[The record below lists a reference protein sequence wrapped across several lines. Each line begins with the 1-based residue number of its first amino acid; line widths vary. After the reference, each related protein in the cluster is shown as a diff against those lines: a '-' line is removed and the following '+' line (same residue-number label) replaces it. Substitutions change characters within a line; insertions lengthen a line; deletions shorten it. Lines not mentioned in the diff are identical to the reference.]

1 MMMSLLQE
9 LGGREAVEAVVTSF
23 YEKVLA
29 DPRLAPFFRN
39 VSMSRLSAHQI
50 DFFCAVLGGADLYRG
65 RNMVAAH
72 AGMDITDTHFD
83 AVAGHL
89 VATLTELGVPEAARA
104 KVLGLVAPLRSQI
117 VNNKSKLRAA
127 GT

>member
-1 MMMSLLQE
+1 MMTLLQE
-9 LGGREAVEAVVTSF
+9 LGGRDAVEAVVATF

-39 VSMSRLSAHQI
+39 VSMSRMHAHQV

-72 AGMDITDTHFD
+72 AGMDITDAHFD

-89 VATLTELGVPEAARA
+89 VATLEQLGVPEAARA
-104 KVLGLVAPLRSQI
+104 KVIALVAPLRSQI
-117 VNNKSKLRAA
+117 VNQRSGLRAA
-127 GT
+127 GQ

>member
-1 MMMSLLQE
+1 MTSLLQE
-9 LGGREAVEAVVTSF
+9 LGGREAVEAVVASF

-29 DPRLAPFFRN
+29 DARLAPFFRN
-39 VSMSRLSAHQI
+39 VSMSRLHQHQV

-65 RNMVAAH
+65 KNMVAAH
-72 AGMDITDTHFD
+72 AGMDISDEQFD

-89 VATLTELGVPEAARA
+89 VTTLTELGVPEPARQ

-117 VNNKSKLRAA
+117 VTRKPGMRAA

>member
-1 MMMSLLQE
+1 MTSLLAE
-9 LGGREAVEAVVTSF
+9 LGGRGAVEAVVAGF

-29 DPRLAPFFRN
+29 DARLAPFFRN
-39 VSMSRLSAHQI
+39 VSMSRLHAHQV

-72 AGMDITDTHFD
+72 VGLDISDADFD

-89 VATLTELGVPEAARA
+89 MATLEELGVSEAHRLR
-104 KVLGLVAPLRSQI
+104 VLGLVAPLRSQI
-117 VNNKSKLRAA
+117 VTRRSARASSM
-127 GT
+127 